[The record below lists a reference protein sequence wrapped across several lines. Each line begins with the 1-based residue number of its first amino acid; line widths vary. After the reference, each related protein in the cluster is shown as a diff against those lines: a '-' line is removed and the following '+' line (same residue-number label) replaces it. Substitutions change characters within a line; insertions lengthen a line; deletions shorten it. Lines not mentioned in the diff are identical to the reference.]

1 MLMNELRMFITQ
13 PKPREDGD
21 DHELVQWHL
30 ARIRPGS
37 SAGDHREDGHFV
49 LRGQGG
55 RKTARELDVS
65 SVDQE
70 DHHRAH
76 GSLVEHGI
84 AECGPVANRE
94 HFQETGDVREVVVE
108 LVGVLPRELA
118 KRREIL
124 DAHRSSSIR
133 FAGGGPGRP
142 VS

>member
-1 MLMNELRMFITQ
+1 MNS
-13 PKPREDGD
+13 
-21 DHELVQWHL
+21 HESL
-30 ARIRPGS
+30 PGS

-55 RKTARELDVS
+55 RETAREPDVS

-84 AECGPVANRE
+84 AECGPVAVRE
-94 HFQETGDVREVVVE
+94 HFQETGDVRKVVVE
-108 LVGVLPRELA
+108 LVGILPRELA

-133 FAGGGPGRP
+133 FAGRGGPAVQSHDRTALTPPTPTSYSDSSASLAG
-142 VS
+142 